1 MSKLFFD
8 RLLDLSELEE
18 YIDSLELSLE
28 EREETWALVDEAVQ
42 NTVFET
48 IFDNLSKNHHSEFL
62 DMLGAVPYEESI
74 LDWLKEKADTIEDN
88 IVKSIEKLKKEL
100 LDEFWKQH

>member
-18 YIDSLELSLE
+18 YIDTLELSPE
-28 EREETWALVDEAVQ
+28 EREETWALVDEAVH

-48 IFDNLSKNHHSEFL
+48 IFDNLPKNHHSEFL
-62 DMLGAVPYEESI
+62 DMFETLPYEESI

-88 IVKSIEKLKKEL
+88 ITKSIEKLKKEL
-100 LDEFWKQH
+100 LDEFGKPH